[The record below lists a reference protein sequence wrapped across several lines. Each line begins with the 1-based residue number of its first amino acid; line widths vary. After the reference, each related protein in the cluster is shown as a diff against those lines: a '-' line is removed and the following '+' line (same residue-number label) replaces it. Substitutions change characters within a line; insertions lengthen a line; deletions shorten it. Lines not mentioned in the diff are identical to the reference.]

1 MPLYDPDNALS
12 AEAPALEALGV
23 LLANTAG
30 FRRLVEVGD
39 EFEAAEKV
47 LVGPW
52 DAEQDQDDQTLA
64 EEFLEQL
71 FAFAQLMPAEDE
83 SHTDEEDDAAASC
96 PVEGGTFEIDLRRQV
111 RPEELAGGGRR
122 DVYLYVLDCVSSIE
136 RELVE
141 LSWEWGEPR
150 VRGVRRTEGP
160 VFVALDEE
168 GAQGVAVFATLSV
181 AWGHLEQN

>member
-52 DAEQDQDDQTLA
+52 DAEQDQDDHQNQHNLPDTDAHGDTLI
-64 EEFLEQL
+64 
-71 FAFAQLMPAEDE
+71 
-83 SHTDEEDDAAASC
+83 
-96 PVEGGTFEIDLRRQV
+96 V
-111 RPEELAGGGRR
+111 
-122 DVYLYVLDCVSSIE
+122 
-136 RELVE
+136 
-141 LSWEWGEPR
+141 
-150 VRGVRRTEGP
+150 
-160 VFVALDEE
+160 
-168 GAQGVAVFATLSV
+168 
-181 AWGHLEQN
+181 